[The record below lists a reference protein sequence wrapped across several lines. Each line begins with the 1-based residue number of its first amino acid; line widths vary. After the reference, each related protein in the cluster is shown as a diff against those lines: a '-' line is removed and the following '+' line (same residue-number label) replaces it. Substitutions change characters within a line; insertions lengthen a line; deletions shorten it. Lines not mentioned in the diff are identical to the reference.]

1 MAFHFKMFPSFFLVF
16 ILINQYLSGRYS
28 LISIHCTLIN
38 ETCSITHDPFT
49 KQELPS
55 VIFRQSL
62 PFHDEQSYRNI
73 FDTQR
78 LISGRATF
86 SAIRCYSFFPRTL
99 SQARPLQSPFDSTRN
114 ITCACNCPY
123 SPHRLRECFSFI

>member
-1 MAFHFKMFPSFFLVF
+1 DFNKSVF
-16 ILINQYLSGRYS
+16 IREIQLDFDS
-28 LISIHCTLIN
+28 LCTLIN
-38 ETCSITHDPFT
+38 ETCSITHDLFT

-86 SAIRCYSFFPRTL
+86 SAIRRYSFFPRTL
-99 SQARPLQSPFDSTRN
+99 SDRKSTRLN
-114 ITCACNCPY
+114 SSHVSISYAVFYLKTKTM
-123 SPHRLRECFSFI
+123 RL

>member
-1 MAFHFKMFPSFFLVF
+1 SITITSIDFNKSVF
-16 ILINQYLSGRYS
+16 IREMQLHFDS
-28 LISIHCTLIN
+28 LCTLIN
-38 ETCSITHDPFT
+38 ETCSITHAHFT

-55 VIFRQSL
+55 MIFRQSL

-86 SAIRCYSFFPRTL
+86 PAIRRYSFFPRTL
-99 SQARPLQSPFDSTRN
+99 SQARPLRSEERRVGKESR
-114 ITCACNCPY
+114 
-123 SPHRLRECFSFI
+123 